1 MNDNFFWV
9 KVPDI
14 QLLRT
19 ELDLRD
25 VIYDEKS
32 KITALKKLIIQ
43 DEKVG
48 NPTFDKTGKSFLPVA
63 PIQIYQH
70 LLIS

>member
-1 MNDNFFWV
+1 MISFFWV
-9 KVPDI
+9 KVTDI

-19 ELDLRD
+19 ELDLRE
-25 VIYDEKS
+25 VIYDEKL

-43 DEKVG
+43 DEKVR

-63 PIQIYQH
+63 PIQNYQH
-70 LLIS
+70 LLIA